1 MAYAELSV
9 TPYSDSIA
17 AVQFFSQGL
26 CRRAEALAGQKGVM
40 PGKGVRDV
48 PAEAF
53 IKAYAAHLKSN
64 DNIKLPQWVDIVKTG
79 AFKELAPYD
88 PDWYYIRAA
97 SLARKVYLRQGVGV
111 GAFRKQYGG
120 RNKRKG
126 AVPEHFAK
134 ASGGLIRHILIQ
146 LETEG
151 LVEKYEGKK
160 GGRKITST
168 GQRDLDLIAG
178 RIQADEEPEE
188 EEEDAE

>member
-1 MAYAELSV
+1 MSV
-9 TPYSDSIA
+9 T
-17 AVQFFSQGL
+17 L
-26 CRRAEALAGQKGVM
+26 T
-40 PGKGVRDV
+40 
-48 PAEAF
+48 
-53 IKAYAAHLKSN
+53 
-64 DNIKLPQWVDIVKTG
+64 LP
-79 AFKELAPYD
+79 
-88 PDWYYIRAA
+88 RAA

-178 RIQADEEPEE
+178 RIQAAEEPEE